1 MVEFLFFL
9 FLIMREKKDRLC
21 VAIIYFRV
29 HRLKNCTGS
38 HPHVVF
44 GSLCTRWCRCLWLAQ
59 TGIHT
64 AVGERGIGMKVR
76 EGVPVLN
83 NRTDVS
89 GFRKSIHVSDKIM
102 TRENTA
108 RERIT
113 MHSLASQRPAGSF
126 QL

>member
-1 MVEFLFFL
+1 M
-9 FLIMREKKDRLC
+9 
-21 VAIIYFRV
+21 
-29 HRLKNCTGS
+29 
-38 HPHVVF
+38 F

-59 TGIHT
+59 TGIRT

-89 GFRKSIHVSDKIM
+89 GFRKAIRVLDKIM

-108 RERIT
+108 RERTT
-113 MHSLASQRPAGSF
+113 MHSLASQRPAR
-126 QL
+126 QLSTLILSPGRRLLAGCLLSTQEAHLLSGYTIWSL